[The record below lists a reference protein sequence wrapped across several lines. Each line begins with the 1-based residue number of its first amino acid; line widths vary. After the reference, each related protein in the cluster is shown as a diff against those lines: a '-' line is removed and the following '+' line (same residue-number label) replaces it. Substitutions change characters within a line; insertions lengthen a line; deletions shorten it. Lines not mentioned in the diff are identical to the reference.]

1 VKHSAGAAARDSGAS
16 PATRAPPSDCDL
28 LIAGGGPVG
37 AAVALGLRGIGLE
50 VALVELDARP
60 RPEFRPIALSHGSR
74 QILERLGRFGQL
86 AATPIETIHVSQA
99 GGFGRTVIRREDH
112 GLPALGYVCDAG
124 ALAGVLAGAASPE
137 RVTGRVLGWQAEGDG
152 LRVAVEAGGREHA
165 IAARLL
171 VLADGGQIVGDDL
184 AMRDYGQTAIVAQVR
199 TEIVQRGTAWERF
212 TDDGPLALLPDVEG
226 GSALVWTVRGG
237 EASRLLDAS
246 GERFLAL
253 LGARFG
259 QRLGRFVAAG
269 PRSSFPLRLAFRRSN
284 VAGARTVAV
293 GNAAQTLHPVA
304 GQGLNL
310 GLRDAIE
317 LAALVRRTA
326 PAALGGEAFLA
337 EYGARRRIDRLAA
350 IGVTNFLAGIFAD
363 GSPPLRAAR
372 GLGLVALDLLPPARR
387 LFARRMM
394 LGLRGAP

>member
-1 VKHSAGAAARDSGAS
+1 VIAAE
-16 PATRAPPSDCDL
+16 APGCDV

-50 VALVELDARP
+50 VTLVEPTARP

-74 QILERLGRFGQL
+74 QILEHLGVFGQFPT
-86 AATPIETIHVSQA
+86 TPIETIHISQA

-112 GLPALGYVCDAG
+112 GVPALGYVCDAG
-124 ALAGVLAGAASPE
+124 ALAAALAAAASRE
-137 RVTGRVLGWQAEGDG
+137 RMRGRIAGWRADG
-152 LRVAVEAGGREHA
+152 ERIRAAVETPAGSREVV
-165 IAARLL
+165 ARLL
-171 VLADGGQIVGDDL
+171 VLADGGQIGGDDL
-184 AMRDYGQTAIVAQVR
+184 ALRDYGQAAIVARVR
-199 TEIVQRGTAWERF
+199 TEVVRRGTAWERF
-212 TDDGPLALLPDVEG
+212 TDDGPLALLPDGDE
-226 GSALVWTVRGG
+226 SAALVWTVRAA
-237 EASRLLDAS
+237 EAARLLEAS
-246 GERFLAL
+246 GEHFLAS

-259 QRLGRFVAAG
+259 RRLGRFVAAG
-269 PRSSFPLRLAFRRSN
+269 PRSSFPLRLVFRRSN
-284 VAGARTVAV
+284 VAGARAVAV

-337 EYGARRRIDRLAA
+337 DYRARRRVDRLAA
-350 IGVTNFLAGIFAD
+350 IGVTNFLADAFAD
-363 GSPPLRAAR
+363 GNPLLRAAR
-372 GLGLVALDLLPPARR
+372 GAGLVALDLLPPARR

-394 LGLRGAP
+394 LGLRGVP